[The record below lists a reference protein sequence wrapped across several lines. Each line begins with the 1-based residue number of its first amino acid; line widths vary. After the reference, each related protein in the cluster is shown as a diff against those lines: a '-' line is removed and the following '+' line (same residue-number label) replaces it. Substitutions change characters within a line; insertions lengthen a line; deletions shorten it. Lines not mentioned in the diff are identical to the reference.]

1 MLPLDCNHHLIYLF
15 PALLPDILQHSIQRE
30 PWFMHK
36 RLFAIVVLSLLTTT
50 LAVAQKTDIDWD
62 RTANFAN
69 FHTYSWETSPHPAKG
84 FWNDRI
90 AAAVDKE
97 LQAKGLTKVDSNPDM
112 WVVYSNSI
120 KDQKQV
126 VGTGY
131 GFGPGWYWGGWG
143 GPDQVTYNTYV
154 TKMGTLVVELA
165 DAKNK
170 QLLWRGSATDTIS
183 DNSNKN
189 INNLNKAV
197 SKLFQNFP
205 PKEKK

>member
-1 MLPLDCNHHLIYLF
+1 MY
-15 PALLPDILQHSIQRE
+15 
-30 PWFMHK
+30 K
-36 RLFAIVVLSLLTTT
+36 RLLGVLALSCLFTT
-50 LAVAQKTDIDWD
+50 LAFAQKTDIDWD

-69 FHTYSWETSPHPAKG
+69 FHTYSWEQSPHPAKG

-90 AAAVDKE
+90 IDAVNKE

-131 GFGPGWYWGGWG
+131 NMGPGWYWGGWG

-154 TKMGTLVVELA
+154 TKEGTLVVELA

>member
-1 MLPLDCNHHLIYLF
+1 MY
-15 PALLPDILQHSIQRE
+15 
-30 PWFMHK
+30 K
-36 RLFAIVVLSLLTTT
+36 RLFAIAVLSLLFTT

-69 FHTYSWETSPHPAKG
+69 LHTYSWETSPHPAKG

-90 AAAVDKE
+90 IAAVDKE

-112 WVVYSNSI
+112 WAVYSNSI

-131 GFGPGWYWGGWG
+131 GFGPGWYWGGW

>member
-1 MLPLDCNHHLIYLF
+1 MYKHLFGVAVLCCLF
-15 PALLPDILQHSIQRE
+15 S
-30 PWFMHK
+30 
-36 RLFAIVVLSLLTTT
+36 T
-50 LAVAQKTDIDWD
+50 LAFAQKTDIDWD
-62 RTANFAN
+62 RTANFSN
-69 FHTYSWETSPHPAKG
+69 YHTYAWEQSPRPAKG

-90 AAAVDKE
+90 IDAVNKQ
-97 LQAKGLTKVDSNPDM
+97 LQAKGLAEVGANANPDM

-131 GFGPGWYWGGWG
+131 NMGPGWYWGGWG
-143 GPDQVTYNTYV
+143 ANQVTYNTYV
-154 TKMGTLVVELA
+154 TKTGTMVVELA

-183 DNSNKN
+183 DNSNRN

-197 SKLFQNFP
+197 SKLFQNYP
-205 PKEKK
+205 PKQK

>member
-1 MLPLDCNHHLIYLF
+1 MY
-15 PALLPDILQHSIQRE
+15 
-30 PWFMHK
+30 K
-36 RLFAIVVLSLLTTT
+36 RLLAVLVLSFLFTT
-50 LAVAQKTDIDWD
+50 LAFAQKTDIDWD

-69 FHTYSWETSPHPAKG
+69 FHTYSWEPSPNPAKG

-90 AAAVDKE
+90 IDAVNKE
-97 LQAKGLTKVDSNPDM
+97 LQAKGLTKVDSNPDL

-131 GFGPGWYWGGWG
+131 NMGAGWYWGGWG

-154 TKMGTLVVELA
+154 TKIGTLVVELA

-189 INNLNKAV
+189 INILNKAV
-197 SKLFQNFP
+197 TKLFQNYP
-205 PKEKK
+205 PKDKK